1 MVIRS
6 IYSASLCCHLRK
18 KKYFKEN
25 QMLTWQ
31 PIHLIFGKCRC
42 ASWNNLLLVV
52 FRATRVTV
60 YSHIWSMVSEGNL
73 NKWSA
78 TSNFSGFQPG
88 SQSCLPGSSS
98 PTLAVSTPM
107 WAAELA
113 ENPLWPPSHF
123 HVEKPLGPEVP
134 GTALG
139 CGIGV
144 GEGRQSSA
152 VLHGEWGECMGK
164 ALSCAC
170 TALPVCFWS

>member
-1 MVIRS
+1 M
-6 IYSASLCCHLRK
+6 LPFKK

-31 PIHLIFGKCRC
+31 PFRLIFGKCRC

-52 FRATRVTV
+52 FRATGVTV

-98 PTLAVSTPM
+98 PTLAVSAPM
-107 WAAELA
+107 WAAKFA
-113 ENPLWPPSHF
+113 ESSLWSPSHF

-134 GTALG
+134 WHCSGLRHW
-139 CGIGV
+139 CG
-144 GEGRQSSA
+144 
-152 VLHGEWGECMGK
+152 
-164 ALSCAC
+164 
-170 TALPVCFWS
+170 